1 MSKKQIV
8 FGAEARK
15 KIVTGIDTLADA
27 VVSTLGPNGRNVVFT
42 DKFGV
47 VSSTKDGVTVAKQIE
62 ELDDPI
68 ENIGLNMVKQA
79 AVKTADNAGDGTT
92 TSTLLAREL
101 VKNGISRLNDG
112 ANAVEIKRGI
122 DAAVDITLKSLRDL
136 SESIS
141 SEDQLNQ
148 IATISAN
155 NDPEVGKL
163 ISRAIEKVGK
173 EGVVHIEE
181 SKTGDTYLETVE
193 GIQFDRG
200 YKSPYFVVDNNTM
213 STVLKDAY
221 ILIVNQRLTA
231 VKELLPILES
241 VSQSNKA
248 LLIIA
253 EDIDG
258 EALAALIVNK
268 MRGTLKVCAVKAPDF
283 GDRRKLVLEDIAT
296 LTGGQVVDRDK
307 GMKLDKFNSEWFG
320 EARTITVTKDQT
332 TIIDGKGEEDSIIVR
347 AEELSKQIEEAETP
361 FEMEKLQER
370 LANFAGGVAIVHVG
384 GNTETEMKEKKDRVD
399 DALHA
404 TKAALADGIVP
415 GGGIALLRS
424 REAIKE
430 NMTDDLTDDTKF
442 GYNLVYDA
450 CGKPFE
456 QILVN
461 AGYTQTDALLIL
473 ALKLKEVSKDVW
485 NGYNIKTEEVVDM
498 KEAGIIDPHKV
509 TRQALANA
517 ASIAGT
523 ALLTEVAIIDS
534 PKSDDSAQQ
543 QQFDPSMMG
552 GMM

>member
-1 MSKKQIV
+1 MSKKQIK

-15 KIVTGIDTLADA
+15 KIVTGIDILADA
-27 VVSTLGPNGRNVVFT
+27 VVSTLGPNGRNVIYT
-42 DKFGV
+42 DNFGNV
-47 VSSTKDGVTVAKQIE
+47 NSTKDGVTVAKEIE
-62 ELDDPI
+62 ELEDPI
-68 ENIGLNMVKQA
+68 ENLGLNLVKQA
-79 AVKTADNAGDGTT
+79 AIKTSDNAGDGTT

-122 DAAVDITLKSLRDL
+122 DAAVNIVLTSLKKT
-136 SESIS
+136 SIS
-141 SEDQLNQ
+141 IENEDQLKQ

-155 NDPEVGKL
+155 NDPE
-163 ISRAIEKVGK
+163 VGK

-231 VKELLPILES
+231 VKELLPLLES

-296 LTGGQVVDRDK
+296 LTGGQVIDREK
-307 GMKLDKFNSEWFG
+307 GMKLEKFNSDWFG

-332 TIIDGKGEEDSIIVR
+332 TIIDGKGNEDSIVSR
-347 AEELSKQIEEAETP
+347 AEELSKQIEEAATP

-424 REAIKE
+424 RESIKE
-430 NMTDDLTDDTKF
+430 HMGADLSDDTKF
-442 GYNLVYDA
+442 GYDLVYRA

-461 AGYTQTDALLIL
+461 AGYTATEAQMIAQY
-473 ALKLKEVSKDVW
+473 KLKEEDKGLW
-485 NGYNIKTEEVVDM
+485 TGYNIKTEEVVDM

-509 TRQALANA
+509 TRQALSNA

-523 ALLTEVAIIDS
+523 TLLTEVAIINAPTDKAES
-534 PKSDDSAQQ
+534 P
-543 QQFDPSMMG
+543 QFDPSMMG